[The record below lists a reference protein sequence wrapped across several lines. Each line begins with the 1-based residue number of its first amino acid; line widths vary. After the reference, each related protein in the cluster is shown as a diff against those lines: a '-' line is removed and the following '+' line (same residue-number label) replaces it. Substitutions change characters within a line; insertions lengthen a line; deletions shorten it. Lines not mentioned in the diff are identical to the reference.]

1 MAFQLQ
7 QQELGGLLSPLQAGA
22 AHKQVGRGVHTE
34 AGIERERT
42 VRMPRPAPA
51 ARGFLVV
58 TARKPG
64 VGAIF
69 IKSFPTTRTRVIMLL
84 CSELL

>member
-64 VGAIF
+64 VGAEG
-69 IKSFPTTRTRVIMLL
+69 SGAGQAVLAGAEVQ
-84 CSELL
+84 SAAVG